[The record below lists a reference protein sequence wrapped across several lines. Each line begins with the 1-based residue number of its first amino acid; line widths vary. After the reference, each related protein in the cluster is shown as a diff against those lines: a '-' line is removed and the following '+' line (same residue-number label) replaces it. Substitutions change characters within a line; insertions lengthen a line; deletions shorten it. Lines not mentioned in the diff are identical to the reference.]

1 MENAPTFVNISDRTW
16 TLVADAIQ
24 SGTIHIKTP
33 GRYMHTWRKDGQ
45 AAPTSTDETLG
56 VLFEGN
62 SAVIAADEDIDVYVM
77 FLGGVNEDTGR
88 VMVSY

>member
-1 MENAPTFVNISDRTW
+1 MENAPTFVNIPQGAW
-16 TLVADAIQ
+16 TLVANAIQ

-45 AAPTSTDETLG
+45 SAPTSGDDALG
-56 VLFEGN
+56 VPFEGF
-62 SAVIAADEDIDVYVM
+62 SAVIAADEDIDVYVW
-77 FLGGVNEDTGR
+77 FWGIPNVSTGR